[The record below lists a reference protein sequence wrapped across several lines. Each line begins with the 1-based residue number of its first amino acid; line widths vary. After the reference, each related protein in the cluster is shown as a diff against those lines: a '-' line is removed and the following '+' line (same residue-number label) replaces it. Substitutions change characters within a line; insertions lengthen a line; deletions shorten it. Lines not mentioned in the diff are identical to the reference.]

1 MCNTHKQCQHKG
13 PQGRNRYG
21 SDEITKFVPMC
32 TKLKN
37 MTWPTYLPTWPKRK
51 SMEYNMIK
59 LKAKSFLKTLIKC
72 LWQPTQYTRWTENM
86 KYSKS
91 IKVSN
96 NIQNIIVQIR
106 RYSVL

>member
-1 MCNTHKQCQHKG
+1 
-13 PQGRNRYG
+13 
-21 SDEITKFVPMC
+21 
-32 TKLKN
+32 

-72 LWQPTQYTRWTENM
+72 LWQPTQYTRWTKNM

-96 NIQNIIVQIR
+96 NIRNIIVQYGDI
-106 RYSVL
+106 

>member
-13 PQGRNRYG
+13 SQGRNRYG

-32 TKLKN
+32 TKLKKA
-37 MTWPTYLPTWPKRK
+37 YLPTWPKRK

-86 KYSKS
+86 KYSNS
-91 IKVSN
+91 IKVSK
-96 NIQNIIVQIR
+96 NIQNIIAKIR
-106 RYSVL
+106 

>member
-13 PQGRNRYG
+13 SQGRNRYG

-32 TKLKN
+32 TKFKKA
-37 MTWPTYLPTWPKRK
+37 YLPTWPKRK

-86 KYSKS
+86 KYSNS
-91 IKVSN
+91 IKVSK
-96 NIQNIIVQIR
+96 NIQNIIAQIR
-106 RYSVL
+106 QYLVL